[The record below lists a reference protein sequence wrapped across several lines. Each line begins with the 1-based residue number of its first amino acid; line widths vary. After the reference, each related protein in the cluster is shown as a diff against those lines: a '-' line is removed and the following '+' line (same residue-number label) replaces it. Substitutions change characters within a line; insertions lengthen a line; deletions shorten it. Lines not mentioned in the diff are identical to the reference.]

1 MKPHQVRAFGKDL
14 IGMGLLLLFL
24 ILFLFSDRLSSTQYI
39 QDLPGAWVNVNTLF
53 LSIVIEAVP
62 FILLGV
68 FVSAMIQIY
77 VSEETIQRYLPKNAI
92 GALFPAAVL
101 GAIFPLCECAIVP
114 VVARLVKKGMPLHVG
129 VVFLVAAPILNPIV
143 FASTFFAFGS
153 NWTHPVLLSR
163 MGLAFILSII
173 IGFVLYMLFKN
184 TRQLRAQAQSL
195 TDHAH
200 NHEHNHTHSS
210 GGKPTFMTRIKET
223 VYHAVD
229 EFFLMG
235 KYLILGA
242 LIAAMFQTFL
252 DRSLLQ
258 TIGANEYSSTLVMM
272 GFAYLLSL
280 CSEADAFVAAS
291 FPQFS
296 AGSLIAFLVY
306 GPMLDLKN
314 TFMLFAYFRVK
325 FVIAFMIT
333 VTITVF
339 LSILFVN
346 RFVLPN
352 WYMWF

>member
-1 MKPHQVRAFGKDL
+1 MKPQQVRAFGKDL

-24 ILFLFSDRLSSTQYI
+24 ILFLFSDRLSESRYI
-39 QDLPGAWVNVNTLF
+39 QDLPAAWVNVNTLF
-53 LSIVIEAVP
+53 LSIVIEAIP

-68 FVSAMIQIY
+68 FVSALIQIY
-77 VSEETIQRYLPKNAI
+77 ISEETIRRYLPKNAL

-153 NWTHPVLLSR
+153 SWTHPVLLTR

-173 IGFVLYMLFKN
+173 IGFVLFLLFRH
-184 TRQLRAQAQSL
+184 TRQLRSQASSL
-195 TDHAH
+195 TDHDH
-200 NHEHNHTHSS
+200 LHSHS
-210 GGKPTFMTRIKET
+210 HSHDEKPGVMQRIKDT

-242 LIAAMFQTFL
+242 FIASLFQTFL
-252 DRSLLQ
+252 NRELLT
-258 TIGANEYSSTLVMM
+258 TIGANEYSSTAVMM

-291 FPQFS
+291 FTQFS

-314 TFMLFAYFRVK
+314 TFMLFAYFRPK
-325 FVIAFMIT
+325 FVIAFMVT

-339 LSILFVN
+339 TAILIVN
-346 RFVLPN
+346 RFLLPN